1 MKGLNVTNYTTM
13 DYITILMRDY
23 LFFCLYKDTKIDRYK
38 DIKITPYL
46 LLLYKYAYIYMF
58 EKKTGSDQPDS
69 NQ

>member
-38 DIKITPYL
+38 DIKIDI
-46 LLLYKYAYIYMF
+46 KI
-58 EKKTGSDQPDS
+58 
-69 NQ
+69 